1 MEKKMKVLFLSTGNS
16 TRGQM
21 AEGFA
26 RQFAGDRLVAANA
39 GIESPDSNP
48 LVTEVMQEA
57 GVDIT
62 GQRPKNVKQS
72 LQEHYGYVV
81 ALYDESRERPP
92 VFPFTTNLLRWSVK
106 DPAAGGPV
114 EQKKEEFRHVRDE
127 IKVKVQGL
135 LNDIAQPKGAAA
147 SASAQRR

>member
-26 RQFAGDRLVAANA
+26 RQFAGDRLVAVNA
-39 GIESPDSNP
+39 GIESPESNP
-48 LVTEVMQEA
+48 LVTEVMKEV
-57 GVDIT
+57 GVDIA
-62 GQRPKNVKQS
+62 GQRPKNVAQS
-72 LQEHYGYVV
+72 LREHFGYVV
-81 ALYDESRERPP
+81 TLYDASRERSP

-106 DPAAGGPV
+106 DPAAADGSS
-114 EQKKEEFRHVRDE
+114 EQKAEEFRHVRDE

-135 LNDIAQPKGAAA
+135 LNEIAQRHRTAA
-147 SASAQRR
+147 